1 MRKLFSIFALI
12 ASAMFVVG
20 CQPDNPEP
28 EPTPGD
34 KTKPEITLTAVET
47 TQDSFTFEVETT
59 AAGTLGYAVVAKGF
73 STPTVDEMFARNS
86 MEISSKQTITVD
98 ALNGGT
104 EYSLYAILRANESNI
119 LSSPQKL
126 SFTTEEDNSNN
137 PIKIKNIGYDNVSFS
152 IELPG
157 NILFQCIDKAYL
169 EYMGL
174 TIESYFSTEGIAIRD
189 NGPIEV
195 DWYNGGRYGDYDMRM
210 TEDNTYYII
219 AAKSDGATPYPNI
232 TSEIYY
238 KEFKTLRKPV
248 SEAGVTTQLSE
259 ITSTSVRIATT
270 PDQYVSEYYVWVR
283 TVQDYEYY
291 VKAGGSEAIVRSMI
305 KRSDSGSWHL
315 TEANNA
321 VCEGLVPS
329 TDYYC
334 LILVID
340 DTGAEAFTK
349 IPFSTTAKTLSAPE
363 ITMSISEP
371 TQNAHCSLNLNLYSE
386 GAASVKVVFRPTAD
400 VAERRADGYSDE
412 YIASNMGTPLS
423 ADQVAS
429 ISTTGLTILME
440 ELWPEVE
447 YTALVSVQNAEKTE
461 TIKATTHSTT
471 AQAPAPR
478 VESELFTSLLGEWKL
493 EYDLIQENLKEF
505 RVSAIVT
512 IAQGADQKS
521 STDYRNQNRLV
532 VLGFPF
538 DVSSW
543 GELSDIPVVTP
554 DELLEARPNYY
565 SYGKNLVYRDYGPK
579 FFIEIGENDTIT
591 VPTSRTCHLYNWHE
605 LGSLS
610 FFGCDY
616 ENQWIAPVTFPVTL
630 SADGNTLVIGEC
642 EAGEEFGYGTYRP
655 SVFLNNTATPQLK
668 SCALS
673 DIVLTRVK

>member
-1 MRKLFSIFALI
+1 MRKLFSIFALV

-73 STPTVDEMFARNS
+73 SAPTVDEMFARNS

-238 KEFKTLRKPV
+238 KEFRTLRKPT
-248 SEAGVTTQLSE
+248 SEAGITTQLSD

-283 TVQDYEYY
+283 TVQDYDYY
-291 VKAGGSEAIVRSMI
+291 VSVGDEAIVRSMI

-371 TQNAHCSLNLNLYSE
+371 MQNAHCSLNLNLYSE
-386 GAASVKVVFRPTAD
+386 GAASVKVVFRATPELM
-400 VAERRADGYSDE
+400 ERRSEGYDDE
-412 YIASNMGTPLS
+412 YIASSMGTPLS
-423 ADQVAS
+423 AEQVAAVAS
-429 ISTTGLTILME
+429 TGLTIKME

-447 YTALVSVQNAEKTE
+447 YTALVIVENAEKTA
-461 TIKATTHSTT
+461 TVKATTAYTA

-478 VESELFTSLLGEWKL
+478 VESELFTSLLGEWRL
-493 EYDLIQENLKEF
+493 TYDLIQENLVEA
-505 RVSAIVT
+505 RVSEIVT
-512 IAQGADQKS
+512 IAQGVDEKS

-532 VLGFPF
+532 ILGFPF
-538 DVSSW
+538 EVTA
-543 GELSDIPVVTP
+543 GGQYEPVVVYTP
-554 DELLEARPNYY
+554 ADLLKNRPKYY
-565 SYGKNLVYRDYGPK
+565 SYSPNLVYRDYGPK
-579 FFIEIGENDTIT
+579 IFLEIGEGDTLS
-591 VPTSRTCHLYNWHE
+591 VPSSKTCPLFNWHDM
-605 LGSLS
+605 GAYY
-610 FFGCDY
+610 FVGGDFDARGA
-616 ENQWIAPVTFPVTL
+616 APATFPVTL
-630 SADGNTLVIGEC
+630 SADGNTLAIGAC
-642 EAGEEFGYGTYRP
+642 HAGAEFFNGIYRP
-655 SVFLNNTATPQLK
+655 SVYLDNSATPRME
-668 SCALS
+668 AWGVS
-673 DIVLTRVK
+673 DVILERVK

>member
-1 MRKLFSIFALI
+1 MRKLFNIFALI
-12 ASAMFVVG
+12 ASVMFVVG

-47 TQDSFTFEVETT
+47 TATSFTFEVETT
-59 AAGTLGYAVVAKGF
+59 IPGTLGYAVVAKGF
-73 STPTVDEMFARNS
+73 ESPTFNEMFARNS

-169 EYMGL
+169 EYMSL
-174 TIESYFSTEGIAIRD
+174 TIESYFTTEGIAIRD
-189 NGPIEV
+189 NGPVEV

-238 KEFKTLRKPV
+238 KEFKTLHKPV

-283 TVQDYEYY
+283 SVEDYNWY
-291 VKAGGSEAIVRSMI
+291 VTSGKGEAIVRSMI

-334 LILVID
+334 LILVVD

-349 IPFSTTAKTLSAPE
+349 IPFTTTGKTLPAPE
-363 ITMSISEP
+363 ITVSITEP
-371 TQNAHCSLNLNLYSE
+371 AQNPHNTLNLNIYSE
-386 GAASVKVVFRPTAD
+386 GAASAKVVFRPTAD
-400 VAERRADGYSDE
+400 VAERRAEGYSDE
-412 YIASNMGTPLS
+412 YIAENMGTPLS
-423 ADQVAS
+423 ASQVES
-429 ISTTGLTILME
+429 IATTGLTIVME

-447 YTALVSVQNAEKTE
+447 YTAFVYIKNAEQTSS
-461 TIKATTHSTT
+461 IKATTHSTT

-493 EYDLIQENLKEF
+493 EYDLVQENMVEA
-505 RVSAIVT
+505 RVSEVVT
-512 IAQGADQKS
+512 IAQGVDAKTN
-521 STDYRNQNRLV
+521 TDYRNQNRLV
-532 VLGFPF
+532 ILGFPF
-538 DVSSW
+538 EVSAQ
-543 GELSDIPVVTP
+543 GVYEKMPVYLP
-554 DELLEARPNYY
+554 ADLKEARPNYY
-565 SYGKNLVYRDYGPK
+565 KYGENLIYRDYGPK
-579 FFIEIGENDTIT
+579 IFLEIGADGTIT
-591 VPTSRTCHLYNWHE
+591 VPTSRACHLYNWGKE
-605 LGSLS
+605 GSVD
-610 FFGCDY
+610 FYGCDY
-616 ENQWIAPVTFPVTL
+616 ENEFIAPATFPVTI

-642 EAGEEFGYGTYRP
+642 EAGEEFGYGIYRP
-655 SVFLNNTATPQLK
+655 SVFLNNTDTPQLQA
-668 SCALS
+668 CALS
-673 DIVLTRVK
+673 DIILTRVK

>member
-1 MRKLFSIFALI
+1 MRKLFNIFALI
-12 ASAMFVVG
+12 ASVMFVVG
-20 CQPDNPEP
+20 CQPDNPTP
-28 EPTPGD
+28 EPNPGD
-34 KTKPEITLTAVET
+34 NTKPEITLTAVET
-47 TQDSFTFEVETT
+47 TATSFTFEVETT
-59 AAGTLGYAVVAKGF
+59 VAGTLGYAVVSKGYA
-73 STPTVDEMFARNS
+73 TPTFDEMFARNS
-86 MEISSKQTITVD
+86 EEITDKATITIND
-98 ALNGGT
+98 LNGGT
-104 EYSLYAILRANESNI
+104 EYAVYAILRAKGSNT
-119 LSSPQKL
+119 LSNPQKL
-126 SFTTEEDNSNN
+126 SFTTEEDNSNS
-137 PIKIKNIGYDNVSFS
+137 PIKIKNIGYDNVTFS

-174 TIESYFSTEGIAIRD
+174 TIEEYFSTQGIAIRD
-189 NGPIEV
+189 SGPIEV
-195 DWYNGGRYGDYDMRM
+195 EWVNGNRYGDYEMRM
-210 TEDNTYYII
+210 TEDSVYYII

-248 SEAGVTTQLSE
+248 SDAGITTQLSD
-259 ITSTSVRIATT
+259 ITSTSVRITTT
-270 PDQYVSEYYVWVR
+270 PDSYVSEYYVWVR
-283 TVQDYEYY
+283 TVQDYDYY
-291 VKAGGSEAIVRSMI
+291 VSVGGEAIVRSMI
-305 KRSDSGSWHL
+305 KRGDSGSWHL
-315 TEANNA
+315 TQANDA
-321 VCEGLVPS
+321 VCEGLVPD

-334 LILVID
+334 LILVKD
-340 DTGAEAFTK
+340 RSDAESFTK
-349 IPFSTTAKTLSAPE
+349 IPFKTTGKTLSAPE
-363 ITMSISEP
+363 ITMSITEP
-371 TQNAHCSLNLNLYSE
+371 TKNAHCSLNLNLYSE

-400 VAERRADGYSDE
+400 VAERRAEGYSDE
-412 YIASNMGTPLS
+412 YIAANMGTPLS
-423 ADQVAS
+423 AEQVAS

-461 TIKATTHSTT
+461 TIKATTHSTP

-493 EYDLIQENLKEF
+493 EYDLMQENLKEF

-538 DVSSW
+538 DVSS
-543 GELSDIPVVTP
+543 GGDLSDIPVVTP

-610 FFGCDY
+610 FYGCDL
-616 ENQWIAPVTFPVTL
+616 ENEWIAPVTFPVTL